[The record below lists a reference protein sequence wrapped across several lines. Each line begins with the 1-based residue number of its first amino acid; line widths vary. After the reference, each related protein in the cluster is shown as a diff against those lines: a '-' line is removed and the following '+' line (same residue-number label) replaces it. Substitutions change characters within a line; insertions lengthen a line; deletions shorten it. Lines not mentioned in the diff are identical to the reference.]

1 MDDLDLR
8 IFRWMYPGG
17 MWSWWGT
24 DPRITTTEIGSHV
37 GLERAAV
44 WARIRNWKREGFWNG
59 FEVRSNPGIFRVGQ
73 VHVEVRVLGAA
84 RGADL
89 IADIEQL
96 DGVLWARV
104 VSGTA
109 ARSGREGE
117 VVLVTLVSDN
127 AKGLSRR
134 LRLLRR
140 LTPMECLE
148 GPFRNDT
155 PPCSGRLTPLDWRIV
170 AALSAEPN
178 SSAARLASL
187 LGITLKT
194 FAHHHSKLI
203 EGNAIFYLPSV
214 DWSKLGCVVLGLNCR
229 SAEDVD
235 RVRSELLGRYPASIP
250 MTLAGFEGIA
260 PDWDHSTCFAAMVPS
275 HSPHSV
281 HALIRDISKIPGVK
295 LARSET
301 WGPERLY
308 HEWTDRRIAAHV
320 ITKLTPSTGFAL
332 LPGIRDRSG
341 LAGGTSAE
349 KRTVTAQ

>member
-37 GLERAAV
+37 GLERAAI
-44 WARIRNWKREGFWNG
+44 WARIRNWKREGFWKG
-59 FEVRSNPGIFRVGQ
+59 FEVRPNPGVFGVGQ
-73 VHVEVRVLGAA
+73 VHVEVPVLGPVQ
-84 RGADL
+84 GADL
-89 IADIEQL
+89 IAEIERL

-104 VSGTA
+104 CSGIT

-117 VVLVTLVSDN
+117 VVLVALVSDD
-127 AKGLSRR
+127 AKGLGRR

-140 LTPMECLE
+140 LTPTECLE
-148 GPFRNDT
+148 GPFRDEA

-170 AALSAEPN
+170 AAVSAEPN

-187 LGITLKT
+187 LGITLRT
-194 FAHHHSKLI
+194 FAQHHSKLI
-203 EGNAIFYLPSV
+203 EGNAIFYFPSV
-214 DWSKLGCVVLGLNCR
+214 DWSKLECVVLGLNCR

-250 MTLAGFEGIA
+250 MTLAGFAGIA
-260 PDWDHSTCFAAMVPS
+260 PDWEHPTCFAAMVPS

-301 WGPERLY
+301 WGPELLY
-308 HEWTDRRIAAHV
+308 HEWTDRRIAEH
-320 ITKLTPSTGFAL
+320 ITTKSTTTTELASR
-332 LPGIRDRSG
+332 PGIRNRSG
-341 LAGGTSAE
+341 LAGATSAE
-349 KRTVTAQ
+349 KRAVTAQ